1 MTYLTASVDSRTALK
16 SDVYYQD
23 DYNATYTAIHYVNI
37 STPNC
42 QATLQAVGADYLNI
56 RLPMS
61 TSSYYLEASVGVRD
75 FNRNGTT
82 EWQFFDVDTSQWI
95 GQSGFM
101 NTVTSFGTSARQGRR
116 VARALVLSSESAPI
130 TKTVRVRVQTRPSSS
145 SFQQNSSGLSSI
157 TYAGAASLRI
167 IEIPN

>member
-1 MTYLTASVDSRTALK
+1 MTYLTSSIDSRTALK
-16 SDVYYQD
+16 SDVYYQV
-23 DYNATYTAIHYVNI
+23 DYNTTYQAIYYANI
-37 STPNC
+37 STPNT
-42 QATLQAVGADYLNI
+42 QATLQAVGANFVNI
-56 RLPMS
+56 RLPMT

-82 EWQFFDVDTSQWI
+82 EWQFFDADTVQYI

-116 VARALVLSSESAPI
+116 VARALVLSSEATLSV
-130 TKTVRVRVQTRPSSS
+130 KTVRVRVQTKPSSY
-145 SFQQNSSGLSSI
+145 SFQQDSSGLSSVS
-157 TYAGAASLRI
+157 YGGAASLRI